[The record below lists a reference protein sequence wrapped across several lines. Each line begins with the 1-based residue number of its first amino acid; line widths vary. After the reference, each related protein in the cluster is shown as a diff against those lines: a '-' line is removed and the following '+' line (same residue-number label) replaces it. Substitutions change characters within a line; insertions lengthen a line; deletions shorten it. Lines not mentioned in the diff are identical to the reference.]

1 MAANDPLDL
10 KFTSREVTA
19 WGGLA
24 LLKRMLDGLDFKAAL
39 RVLEVAPAW
48 LQSQLRARAA
58 HRANDRQHWV
68 RSRSLCPCRHH
79 PFGCNPGAPI

>member
-1 MAANDPLDL
+1 MAANDPFDL

-39 RVLEVAPAW
+39 RDLK
-48 LQSQLRARAA
+48 RF
-58 HRANDRQHWV
+58 
-68 RSRSLCPCRHH
+68 CRINCERTRFSSWTLHH
-79 PFGCNPGAPI
+79 PYAGRICPASA

>member
-1 MAANDPLDL
+1 MAANDPFDL

-68 RSRSLCPCRHH
+68 HSRSL
-79 PFGCNPGAPI
+79 